1 MALAT
6 SLREALR
13 DCWALVTWSSAAANE
28 ALLAGVPVF
37 TAADCAAALLGRTDF
52 SKIEVPVYPEGRTV
66 WAAALA
72 GQQWSLDEFRH
83 GVAWRTLQAAV

>member
-1 MALAT
+1 
-6 SLREALR
+6 
-13 DCWALVTWSSAAANE
+13 LVTWSSAAANE

-37 TAADCAAALLGRTDF
+37 VAGDCAASKMGLSDF
-52 SKIEVPVYPEGRTV
+52 TKIESPIYPPGRAA

-72 GQQWSLDEFRH
+72 GQQWSLEEFRS